1 MEASKQTPLEI
12 DEQQLLLAL
21 LKTVAGSWVAPSQ
34 FERMG
39 RDLGIPDGPAMIYF
53 MTGLKALLRELPFKV
68 YTDES
73 SRSAIMDAVQKA
85 LDNLIARE
93 ESEEENPSS

>member
-1 MEASKQTPLEI
+1 MVASKQTPLEI
-12 DEQQLLLAL
+12 DEQQLLLAI

-34 FERMG
+34 FERLG

-53 MTGLKALLRELPFKV
+53 LTGLKTLLRELPFKV
-68 YTDES
+68 YADES

-85 LDNLIARE
+85 LDTLIARE

>member
-1 MEASKQTPLEI
+1 MEASKQTILEI

-21 LKTVAGSWVAPSQ
+21 LKTVAGSWVAPTQ

-53 MTGLKALLRELPFKV
+53 LTGLKQLLRELPFKV

-73 SRSAIMDAVQKA
+73 SRSAIMEAVQKA
-85 LDNLIARE
+85 LDIIIARE
-93 ESEEENPSS
+93 ESEEENPTP